1 MHPSRRT
8 ILRTTA
14 LAAAG
19 IASHRP
25 LSALQPLVGAAE
37 LSDADRMQWWQDA
50 KFGLFLHWGL
60 YTVAGG
66 VWKGQPT
73 KGAEHFMLYERIPL
87 KEYAT
92 LADSFNPVKFDA
104 DSWVRSAKD
113 AGMEYLVITA
123 KHHEGFAMYNSPSSD
138 YNIVKRTPYGKDP
151 MKPLADA
158 CHKHDLKLGF
168 YYSLGRDWADP
179 DVPTNWPTRAGRSN
193 TWDYPD
199 EDGKVFSRYF
209 ARKVKPQVR
218 ELLTQYGPVAIVWFD
233 TPELISADESR
244 ELKAMIRQLQPACIV
259 DDRIGNG
266 QGDYT
271 TAEQKLDTV
280 NTARPWE
287 ACMTMSKHW
296 GYFQNETGYKS
307 PEVILRDL
315 ISVVSRGGNLLLD
328 IGPTPL
334 GEFPPESVDR
344 LRAIGAWMDV
354 YAPALRGTRPWKQA
368 VEQVAQTE
376 ASATL
381 PAPSAPGANGVATDA
396 VNDSTSTST
405 VPELR
410 FTCKGKDVYLF
421 AMSWH
426 SPVITS
432 KSLAATGL
440 AIADVEF
447 LGGHER
453 SVWTQDD
460 KGLHIQLPK
469 SSQAIPIYVFR
480 LRMRA

>member
-1 MHPSRRT
+1 M
-8 ILRTTA
+8 
-14 LAAAG
+14 
-19 IASHRP
+19 HRP

-66 VWKGQPT
+66 VWQGQPT
-73 KGAEHFMLYERIPL
+73 KGAEHFMLYQRIPL

-92 LADSFNPVKFDA
+92 LADNFNPVKFDA
-104 DSWVRSAKD
+104 DAWVRSAKG

-123 KHHEGFAMYNSPSSD
+123 KHHEGFAMYNSPSND

-158 CHKHDLKLGF
+158 CHRHDLKLGF

-179 DVPTNWPTRAGRSN
+179 DVPTNWPTKAGRSN

-209 ARKVKPQVR
+209 ARKVKPQLR

-244 ELKAMIRQLQPACIV
+244 ELKAMIRRLQPACIV

-266 QGDYT
+266 QGDFV

-287 ACMTMSKHW
+287 ACMTMSRHW

-328 IGPTPL
+328 IGPTPQ
-334 GEFPPESVDR
+334 GEFPPQSVDR
-344 LRAIGAWMDV
+344 LRAIGTWMDV
-354 YAPALRGTRPWKQA
+354 YASALQGTRPWKHA
-368 VEQVAQTE
+368 SEQVALAE
-376 ASATL
+376 SSAT
-381 PAPSAPGANGVATDA
+381 PVAPSAPGANGVAADAINDATPTD
-396 VNDSTSTST
+396 T

-410 FTCKGKDVYLF
+410 FTNKDKNIYLF
-421 AMSWH
+421 AISWH
-426 SPVITS
+426 MPVIIS
-432 KSLAATGL
+432 KTLAATEV
-440 AIADVEF
+440 IITNVEF
-447 LGGHER
+447 LGSHER
-453 SVWTQDD
+453 IVWTQDD
-460 KGLHIQLPK
+460 KGLRIDLPK
-469 SSQAIPIYVFR
+469 VEQAIPIYVFR
-480 LRMRA
+480 LHVTEILQES